1 MEANEKLI
9 NTFSTRVR
17 QMLLQYKELQKEN
30 NDLYSMVDERDAKI
44 RELTTSLA
52 NAKKEYETLMMAKML
67 EITDVDLESAQKRSA
82 RLIRDVN
89 KCINLLSD
97 K

>member
-52 NAKKEYETLMMAKML
+52 NAKKEYETLMMAKTL
-67 EITDVDLESAQKRSA
+67 ALTDVDLESAQKRIA

>member
-52 NAKKEYETLMMAKML
+52 NAKKEHETLMMAKML
-67 EITDVDLESAQKRSA
+67 EITDVDLESAQKRIA

>member
-9 NTFSTRVR
+9 NTFSTSVR

-67 EITDVDLESAQKRSA
+67 EITDVDLESAQKRIA

>member
-30 NDLYSMVDERDAKI
+30 NDLYSIVDERDAKI

-67 EITDVDLESAQKRSA
+67 EITDVDLESAQKRIA

>member
-44 RELTTSLA
+44 RELTTALA

-67 EITDVDLESAQKRSA
+67 EITDVDLESAQKRIA

>member
-52 NAKKEYETLMMAKML
+52 NAKKENETLMMAKML
-67 EITDVDLESAQKRSA
+67 EITDVDLDSAQKRIA

>member
-67 EITDVDLESAQKRSA
+67 EITDVALESAQKRIA

>member
-67 EITDVDLESAQKRSA
+67 EITDVDLEAAQKRIE

>member
-67 EITDVDLESAQKRSA
+67 EMTDVDLESAQKRIA

>member
-9 NTFSTRVR
+9 NTFPTRVR

-67 EITDVDLESAQKRSA
+67 EITDVDLESAQKRIA

>member
-67 EITDVDLESAQKRSA
+67 EITGVDLGGRRIRNE
-82 RLIRDVN
+82 RLIRNVN

>member
-67 EITDVDLESAQKRSA
+67 EITDVDLESAQKRIA

-89 KCINLLSD
+89 MCINLLSD

>member
-9 NTFSTRVR
+9 HTFSTRVR

-67 EITDVDLESAQKRSA
+67 EITDVDLESAQKRIA

>member
-9 NTFSTRVR
+9 NPFSTRMK
-17 QMLLQYKELQKEN
+17 QIDHHGKEVDDENKQLISKVDIRGKE
-30 NDLYSMVDERDAKI
+30 ER
-44 RELTTSLA
+44 EHTTSLA

-67 EITDVDLESAQKRSA
+67 EITDVDLESAQKRIA

>member
-9 NTFSTRVR
+9 NTFSTRVT

-67 EITDVDLESAQKRSA
+67 EITDVDLESAQKRIA

>member
-30 NDLYSMVDERDAKI
+30 NDLYYMVDERDAKI

-67 EITDVDLESAQKRSA
+67 EITDVDLESAQKRIA

>member
-67 EITDVDLESAQKRSA
+67 EITDVDLESAQKRIA

-89 KCINLLSD
+89 KCIHLLSD

>member
-52 NAKKEYETLMMAKML
+52 NAKKENETLMMAKML
-67 EITDVDLESAQKRSA
+67 EITDVDLESAQKRIA

>member
-17 QMLLQYKELQKEN
+17 LMLLQYNELQKEN
-30 NDLYSMVDERDAKI
+30 IDLYSMVDERDAKI

-67 EITDVDLESAQKRSA
+67 EITDVDLESAQKRIA

>member
-67 EITDVDLESAQKRSA
+67 EITDVDLESAQKRIA
-82 RLIRDVN
+82 GLMRDGN
-89 KCINLLSD
+89 KCINLLRD

>member
-67 EITDVDLESAQKRSA
+67 EITDVDLESAQKRIA

>member
-52 NAKKEYETLMMAKML
+52 NAKKEYETPMMAKML
-67 EITDVDLESAQKRSA
+67 EITDVDLESAQKRIA

>member
-52 NAKKEYETLMMAKML
+52 QAQKEYETLMMAKML
-67 EITDVDLESAQKRSA
+67 EITDVDLESAQKRIA

>member
-67 EITDVDLESAQKRSA
+67 EITDGDLESAQKRIA

-89 KCINLLSD
+89 KCITLLSD

>member
-44 RELTTSLA
+44 WELTTSLA

-67 EITDVDLESAQKRSA
+67 EITDVDLESAQKRIA

>member
-1 MEANEKLI
+1 
-9 NTFSTRVR
+9 
-17 QMLLQYKELQKEN
+17 MLLQYKELQKEN

-67 EITDVDLESAQKRSA
+67 EITDGDLESAQKRIA

-89 KCINLLSD
+89 KCITPLSD